1 MDAAVKDGKYKYLV
15 LVLLYLGWCV
25 SYIDRAAITFAATQ
39 IASEFQ
45 LKPSDLGILLS
56 SFFLG

>member
-1 MDAAVKDGKYKYLV
+1 MLQTKGKYKYLV

-45 LKPSDLGILLS
+45 LKPPTWASCCRVS
-56 SFFLG
+56 SSAIP